1 MLIEVLHHWRYV
13 LNCTPVR
20 SNGGV
25 ANFYEKDSQGPG
37 EATLDVMSW
46 SIAGEGNYQCNT
58 KEQVQKNIHGGNWQQ
73 YSVAT
78 DAQDLVNGFFVLQ
91 SSLLSRS

>member
-1 MLIEVLHHWRYV
+1 MLSEVLHHWRYV

-37 EATLDVMSW
+37 EAMLVVMLW
-46 SIAGEGNYQCNT
+46 SIAGEGSDQFST
-58 KEQVQKNIHGGNWQQ
+58 GSKEHTWWRQH
-73 YSVAT
+73 SVAT
-78 DAQDLVNGFFVLQ
+78 DAQDLVNGFLVFNHPY
-91 SSLLSRS
+91 